1 MAIYQKKVSVG
12 SFLEKGKDI
21 KDKDIVEIAS
31 EGKEVEGKFGLQNI
45 FLVKLADGKEG
56 NVAMNQTSLN
66 NFIDAWGEDSLKWIG
81 KKALVW
87 AILSN
92 VQGKMTKVYYFTHPE
107 ATLSESGEFVIPGQE
122 RPAQEQEEVVNPDDI
137 PF

>member
-31 EGKEVEGKFGLQNI
+31 EGKEVEGKYGTQNI
-45 FLVKLADGKEG
+45 FLVKLAEGKEG

-66 NFIDAWGEDSLKWIG
+66 NFIDAWGADSIKWIG

-92 VQGKMTKVYYFTHPE
+92 VQGKMTKVYYFTHPD
-107 ATLSESGEFVIPGQE
+107 AVLSEGGEFMVPGQQKE
-122 RPAQEQEEVVNPDDI
+122 PMEEVKSEDI

>member
-1 MAIYQKKVSVG
+1 MKYQKKVSVG

-21 KDKDIVEIAS
+21 KDKDTVEIAS
-31 EGKEVEGKFGLQNI
+31 EGKEIEGKYGLQNI

-66 NFIDAWGEDSLKWIG
+66 NFIDAWGDDSIKWVG

-122 RPAQEQEEVVNPDDI
+122 RTVEPEGEVIDSKDI